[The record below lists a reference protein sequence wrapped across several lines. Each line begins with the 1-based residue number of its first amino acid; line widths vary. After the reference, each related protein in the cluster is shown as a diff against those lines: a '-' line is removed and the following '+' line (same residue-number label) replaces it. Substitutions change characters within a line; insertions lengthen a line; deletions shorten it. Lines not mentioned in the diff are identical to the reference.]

1 MPESW
6 FLSSY
11 KVSRWS
17 SLAGRRPKTSR
28 EEVAAFQDLP
38 EVLGRGDGSG
48 RSLDGQ
54 RAGSRLIVQGNLSR
68 QEAVSM
74 IPPLFLNVEPH
85 HRVST
90 SGRD

>member
-1 MPESW
+1 M
-6 FLSSY
+6 SSCQ
-11 KVSRWS
+11 VSRWS

-28 EEVAAFQDLP
+28 EEVAAFQDLS
-38 EVLGRGDGSG
+38 EVLGGRDRSG
-48 RSLDGQ
+48 RSLDRR

-90 SGRD
+90 SDRD